1 MPSISRFCRTSYVEE
16 GNQLKGE
23 LVNAGEKMQRS
34 AGVKMHHGGMPEGPP
49 REGFFISVA
58 SLGLVV
64 GQLSCLWLALASLAL
79 FQPIAV
85 AVHFEDVDVVGQ
97 PVE

>member
-1 MPSISRFCRTSYVEE
+1 
-16 GNQLKGE
+16 
-23 LVNAGEKMQRS
+23 
-34 AGVKMHHGGMPEGPP
+34 MHHGGMPEGPP
-49 REGFFISVA
+49 REGFYFGLKPGVQKAPHGRVFISVS

-64 GQLSCLWLALASLAL
+64 GQLSCLWPALTSLAL

-85 AVHFEDVDVVGQ
+85 AVHFEDMDVVGQ

>member
-1 MPSISRFCRTSYVEE
+1 
-16 GNQLKGE
+16 
-23 LVNAGEKMQRS
+23 MQRR
-34 AGVKMHHGGMPEGPP
+34 AGVKMHHGGMPEGPHG
-49 REGFFISVA
+49 RDFISVS

-64 GQLSCLWLALASLAL
+64 GQLSCLWPALTSLAR

>member
-1 MPSISRFCRTSYVEE
+1 MLALWSCGRR
-16 GNQLKGE
+16 
-23 LVNAGEKMQRS
+23 
-34 AGVKMHHGGMPEGPP
+34 AGVVQAQRQIHRAFAGQLRRTYALVARVMLIRLIDCPSMKIG
-49 REGFFISVA
+49 REQS

-64 GQLSCLWLALASLAL
+64 AQLSCLWLALASLAL
-79 FQPIAV
+79 FEPIAV